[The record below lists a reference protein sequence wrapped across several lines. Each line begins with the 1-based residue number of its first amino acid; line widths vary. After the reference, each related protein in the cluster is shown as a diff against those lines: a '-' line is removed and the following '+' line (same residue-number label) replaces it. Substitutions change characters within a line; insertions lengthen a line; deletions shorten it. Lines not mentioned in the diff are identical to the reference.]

1 MTKNSIVQTL
11 SSGDAIRYTVEQ
23 DCLSGPVVAMPRDA
37 DAAVID
43 AQSGTAISTVWRERI
58 LLALWAFAAIGY
70 FVWCWNTN
78 HFGPAHLAGGAALIL
93 TLALLARGGL
103 VRILGPVL
111 VYDVLRSARRGR
123 FILVR
128 WLYAIGLLLLLL
140 WVYAIWRTESFYYRQ
155 QAQNEFRQLARLAE
169 QYFIAFSITQF
180 CAVALLT
187 PAYVAGAIAE
197 EKEKKTLEFLLATD
211 LENREIIFGKLVSRL
226 GNLALFILTGLPV
239 LSLIQFFGGIDPG
252 LLLASFAA
260 TAITAVSLAGL
271 SILNSVLR
279 RRARDAIILTYLA
292 AIGYLAATGATQ
304 LLKVTIAFYY
314 GGLSWGGI
322 DWGNVFDW
330 FHAGNPI
337 FGIYSIGMTIE
348 RGGPLD
354 AVIGEELKRYAI
366 FHGIVA
372 IASITW
378 AVLRLRAVAL
388 GSAAVVAAKPRR
400 FARKI
405 RQRRPIGLHPMTWK
419 ELWIE
424 GRLRIGVFGRV
435 LVGLLVGLGF
445 VPVIIIALVF
455 AFERTNLSSSAGWQ
469 EWIGVGFQQL
479 WTRWDE
485 VGQAMNIWLRV
496 LNVVISSLMLL
507 GVAVRAAGSI
517 GAERDRDTLVSLMT
531 TPLTTSEIMRAKWL
545 GALWSVRGFL
555 WWLGSVWLI
564 ALVFGGVNPLA
575 IVLHV
580 IAWCAPAM
588 CFASIGLLFSAS
600 CRTTLRA
607 TTWTIVAA
615 ILAGG
620 GHWLCMG
627 MCCYTPIGLM
637 ARGSGND
644 IEWLLHFEWAMSP
657 PIVFAWDAFRE
668 GNDLNWFGRDTFL
681 LVYVVIATVIWS
693 VLAMGLWSSALA
705 QFEKLTHRG
714 VMVRSPAIPGAPA
727 SRPTD

>member
-1 MTKNSIVQTL
+1 MST
-11 SSGDAIRYTVEQ
+11 
-23 DCLSGPVVAMPRDA
+23 PRDA
-37 DAAVID
+37 AALVER
-43 AQSGTAISTVWRERI
+43 SGIAVSGAWRERI
-58 LLALWAFAAIGY
+58 LLGLWALAAVGY
-70 FVWCWNTN
+70 LFWCWNTT
-78 HFGPAHLAGGAALIL
+78 HFGPAHLAGAAALVL

-140 WVYAIWRTESFYYRQ
+140 WVYAIWRTETYYYRQ
-155 QAQNEFRQLARLAE
+155 HTVTNEFRELAKLAE
-169 QYFIAFSITQF
+169 QYFIAFSIAQF

-239 LSLIQFFGGIDPG
+239 LSLMQFFGGIDPG

-260 TAITAVSLAGL
+260 TGITAVSLAGL

-292 AIGYLAATGATQ
+292 AIGYLVATGATQ
-304 LLKVTIAFYY
+304 LLKVTIGFYY
-314 GGLSWGGI
+314 GGLYWAGI
-322 DWGNVFDW
+322 DWGTVFDW

-337 FGIYSIGMTIE
+337 FGVYAIGMTVE

-354 AVIGEELKRYAI
+354 IVIADELKRYAI

-372 IASITW
+372 LVSITW
-378 AVLRLRAVAL
+378 AVMRLRAVAL
-388 GSAAVVAAKPRR
+388 GAAAVIAVKRRR
-400 FARKI
+400 FVAKI
-405 RQRRPIGLHPMTWK
+405 RRRRPIGLKPMNWK

-424 GRLRIGVFGRV
+424 GRLRIGWLGRV
-435 LVGLLVGLGF
+435 LVGLLIGAGF
-445 VPVIIIALVF
+445 IPVIIILLVF
-455 AFERTNLSSSAGWQ
+455 AFERTDTSQLKSWN
-469 EWIGVGFQQL
+469 EWIGAGFHQL
-479 WTRWDE
+479 SKRWDD

-496 LNVVISSLMLL
+496 MNVLISSLMLL

-517 GAERDRDTLVSLMT
+517 GAERDRDTLLSLMT
-531 TPLTTSEIMRAKWL
+531 TTLTTSEIMFAKWL

-555 WWLGSVWLI
+555 WWLGLVWLT
-564 ALVFGGVNPLA
+564 ALVFGGINPLA
-575 IVLHV
+575 IPLHV
-580 IAWCAPAM
+580 LAWLAPAM
-588 CFASIGLLFSAS
+588 CFASIGLWFSAGS
-600 CRTTLRA
+600 RTTLRA
-607 TTWTIVAA
+607 TTWTIAGT

-637 ARGSGND
+637 MRGSPRD
-644 IEWLLHFEWAMSP
+644 IEWILHCEWAMTP

-668 GNDLNWFGRDTFL
+668 GNDLYWFDRNTFL
-681 LVYVVIATVIWS
+681 LAYVLAATVVWC
-693 VLAMGLWSSALA
+693 VLAMAFWSAA
-705 QFEKLTHRG
+705 HTRFERLTNRG
-714 VMVRSPAIPGAPA
+714 VMVRTPALPGPPRVRA
-727 SRPTD
+727 TE